1 MEGSDFRQPAMGL
14 ARVPGA
20 GLASDAGGCSRWGAR
35 GRAGRE
41 SGGRGGGR
49 AGGRGGPA
57 RPRCAVTPQRAERRG
72 PRPPEPWRWRWRQPQ
87 LLLPVPSDHPA
98 LSPGPPRAPGPS
110 SPVRA
115 LASRRPPPP
124 AGPGGGWRRER
135 AGTGLSCPF
144 PCPWAARMEAG
155 SGPPGGPGSESPNR
169 AVEYL
174 LELNNIIESQ
184 QQLLETQRRRIE
196 ELEGQLD
203 QLTQENR
210 DLREESQLHRGELHR
225 DPHGARDSP
234 GRESQYQNLRETQFH
249 HRELRE
255 SQFHQAARDVG
266 YPNREG
272 AYQNREAVYR
282 DKERDASYPL
292 QDTTGYSAR
301 ERDVAQCH
309 LHHDNPALG
318 RERGGRD
325 AGPAHPGRDK
335 EGGYSAA
342 AVGVGSRP
350 PRERGQLSRGAS
362 RSSSPGTGGGHST
375 STSTSPA
382 TTLQRK

>member
-1 MEGSDFRQPAMGL
+1 
-14 ARVPGA
+14 
-20 GLASDAGGCSRWGAR
+20 
-35 GRAGRE
+35 
-41 SGGRGGGR
+41 
-49 AGGRGGPA
+49 
-57 RPRCAVTPQRAERRG
+57 
-72 PRPPEPWRWRWRQPQ
+72 
-87 LLLPVPSDHPA
+87 
-98 LSPGPPRAPGPS
+98 
-110 SPVRA
+110 
-115 LASRRPPPP
+115 
-124 AGPGGGWRRER
+124 
-135 AGTGLSCPF
+135 
-144 PCPWAARMEAG
+144 MEAG

-234 GRESQYQNLRETQFH
+234 SRESQYQNLRETQFH

-266 YPNREG
+266 YPNRDG

-292 QDTTGYSAR
+292 QDTAGYSAR

-309 LHHDNPALG
+309 LHHENPALG
-318 RERGGRD
+318 RERGGRE
-325 AGPAHPGRDK
+325 AGPAHPGREK
-335 EGGYSAA
+335 ESGYSA
-342 AVGVGSRP
+342 AVGVGPRP

-362 RSSSPGTGGGHST
+362 RSSSPGAGGGHST

-382 TTLQRK
+382 TTLQRKSTASHTLHQYCCPTQVLDSMKLTPSGRLAESREEEEEEETEEEEEEDAHQFCCPASECSSPSSR

>member
-1 MEGSDFRQPAMGL
+1 
-14 ARVPGA
+14 
-20 GLASDAGGCSRWGAR
+20 
-35 GRAGRE
+35 
-41 SGGRGGGR
+41 
-49 AGGRGGPA
+49 
-57 RPRCAVTPQRAERRG
+57 
-72 PRPPEPWRWRWRQPQ
+72 
-87 LLLPVPSDHPA
+87 
-98 LSPGPPRAPGPS
+98 
-110 SPVRA
+110 
-115 LASRRPPPP
+115 
-124 AGPGGGWRRER
+124 
-135 AGTGLSCPF
+135 
-144 PCPWAARMEAG
+144 MEAG

-225 DPHGARDSP
+225 DPHSARDSP

-266 YPNREG
+266 YPNRDG

-292 QDTTGYSAR
+292 QDTTGYTAR

-309 LHHDNPALG
+309 LHHENPALG
-318 RERGGRD
+318 RERGGRE
-325 AGPAHPGRDK
+325 AGPAHPGREK
-335 EGGYSAA
+335 EAGYSA
-342 AVGVGSRP
+342 AVGVGPRP

-362 RSSSPGTGGGHST
+362 RSSSPGAGGGHST

-382 TTLQRK
+382 TTLQRKSDGENSRTVREEEEEEETEEEEEEDAHQFCCPASECSSPSSR

>member
-1 MEGSDFRQPAMGL
+1 
-14 ARVPGA
+14 
-20 GLASDAGGCSRWGAR
+20 
-35 GRAGRE
+35 
-41 SGGRGGGR
+41 
-49 AGGRGGPA
+49 
-57 RPRCAVTPQRAERRG
+57 
-72 PRPPEPWRWRWRQPQ
+72 
-87 LLLPVPSDHPA
+87 
-98 LSPGPPRAPGPS
+98 
-110 SPVRA
+110 
-115 LASRRPPPP
+115 
-124 AGPGGGWRRER
+124 
-135 AGTGLSCPF
+135 
-144 PCPWAARMEAG
+144 MEAG

-225 DPHGARDSP
+225 DPLGARDSP

-255 SQFHQAARDVG
+255 SQFHQVTRDVV
-266 YPNREG
+266 YSNRDG
-272 AYQNREAVYR
+272 AYQNREAMYR

-292 QDTTGYSAR
+292 QDTGYPAR
-301 ERDVAQCH
+301 ERDLAQCH

-318 RERGGRD
+318 RERGGRE
-325 AGPAHPGRDK
+325 AGPIHPSREK
-335 EGGYSAA
+335 EGVYSAV
-342 AVGVGSRP
+342 VGVGSRP

-362 RSSSPGTGGGHST
+362 RSSSPGAGGGHST

>member
-1 MEGSDFRQPAMGL
+1 
-14 ARVPGA
+14 
-20 GLASDAGGCSRWGAR
+20 
-35 GRAGRE
+35 
-41 SGGRGGGR
+41 
-49 AGGRGGPA
+49 
-57 RPRCAVTPQRAERRG
+57 
-72 PRPPEPWRWRWRQPQ
+72 
-87 LLLPVPSDHPA
+87 
-98 LSPGPPRAPGPS
+98 
-110 SPVRA
+110 
-115 LASRRPPPP
+115 
-124 AGPGGGWRRER
+124 
-135 AGTGLSCPF
+135 
-144 PCPWAARMEAG
+144 MEAG

-234 GRESQYQNLRETQFH
+234 SRESQYQNLRETQFH

-266 YPNREG
+266 YGNRDG

-292 QDTTGYSAR
+292 QDTAGYSAR

-309 LHHDNPALG
+309 LHHENPAL
-318 RERGGRD
+318 
-325 AGPAHPGRDK
+325 AGPAEPWRIQELQPRGRRRPQHQYQHQSGHNPAEKASGGPVDAIAIVVTTAAPSDSPARPVLGCK
-335 EGGYSAA
+335 EWLIA
-342 AVGVGSRP
+342 AVMSTPSPVIP
-350 PRERGQLSRGAS
+350 PGFPHPPALSLLDRFPDAS
-362 RSSSPGTGGGHST
+362 MPSAVLWVWSF
-375 STSTSPA
+375 
-382 TTLQRK
+382 

>member
-1 MEGSDFRQPAMGL
+1 
-14 ARVPGA
+14 
-20 GLASDAGGCSRWGAR
+20 
-35 GRAGRE
+35 
-41 SGGRGGGR
+41 
-49 AGGRGGPA
+49 
-57 RPRCAVTPQRAERRG
+57 
-72 PRPPEPWRWRWRQPQ
+72 
-87 LLLPVPSDHPA
+87 
-98 LSPGPPRAPGPS
+98 
-110 SPVRA
+110 
-115 LASRRPPPP
+115 
-124 AGPGGGWRRER
+124 
-135 AGTGLSCPF
+135 
-144 PCPWAARMEAG
+144 MEAG

-225 DPHGARDSP
+225 EPHGARDSP

-292 QDTTGYSAR
+292 QDTSGYPAR

-309 LHHDNPALG
+309 LHHENPALG
-318 RERGGRD
+318 RERGGRE
-325 AGPAHPGRDK
+325 AGPAHPGREK
-335 EGGYSAA
+335 EAGYSA
-342 AVGVGSRP
+342 AVGVGPRP

-362 RSSSPGTGGGHST
+362 RSSSPGAGGGHST

-382 TTLQRK
+382 TTLQRNLPFSPPQLTLTSLYPFPTLPLSSLPVSLCLSFSLCLSLSLRSTASHTLHQYCCPTQVLDSMKLTPSGRLAESREEEEEEETEEEEEEDAHQFCCPASECSSPSSR